1 MQCILCHK
9 NLLII
14 MNPRTQTRKRL
25 ICIIKNRINYVLKH
39 VNAYYKFIT
48 NKFENQ
54 VNNLVKQTEEI
65 HPAKK

>member
-1 MQCILCHK
+1 
-9 NLLII
+9 